1 MITMQGV
8 VKRYGG
14 RDILKEIHVTFERG
28 KVYAIS
34 GPSGAGK
41 TTLLQVVA
49 GYEQPTAGMVHVAS
63 GLSMEYAPQ
72 DFLLFSNLT
81 LWDHLR
87 LKAMARRLEEGWVA
101 RAEQL
106 LQCCG
111 LEGMEQV
118 QVQALSGGERRRLQ
132 LVLALFPR
140 ADVLLFD
147 EPTSNLDDVSA
158 HRIWELLACE
168 CANKTCIIC
177 SHAPVPDML
186 HPERL
191 RLQGGV
197 LYAE

>member
-1 MITMQGV
+1 MIAMQNV

-14 RDILKEIHVTFERG
+14 RDILKAINVTFEAG

-41 TTLLQVVA
+41 TTLLQVLA
-49 GYEQPTAGMVHVAS
+49 RYERPTAGIVQVAS
-63 GLSMEYAPQ
+63 GSRIEYAPQ

-81 LWDHLR
+81 VWDHLR
-87 LKAMARRLEEGWVA
+87 LKAMARRLEEGWAA
-101 RAEQL
+101 RAHQL
-106 LQCCG
+106 LQACR
-111 LEGMEQV
+111 LEGMERIQV
-118 QVQALSGGERRRLQ
+118 RALSGGERRRLQ
-132 LVLALFPR
+132 LVLALLPP

-147 EPTSNLDDVSA
+147 EPTSNLDDVTA
-158 HRIWELLACE
+158 DRIWGLLADE
-168 CANKTCIIC
+168 LANKTSIIC

-197 LYAE
+197 LHAE